1 MYRVYRAAV
10 QNQAD
15 ESCNVTIIKYNYIC
29 DSFVSLSVTFYFI
42 VIYQENIF
50 PTMYTQT
57 SRVYVY
63 RFHR

>member
-1 MYRVYRAAV
+1 MMYRVYRAKFTV

-29 DSFVSLSVTFYFI
+29 DSFVSLSLTFYLI

-50 PTMYTQT
+50 PTMYT
-57 SRVYVY
+57 
-63 RFHR
+63 